1 MAYVGEAL
9 ARKEDERF
17 LIGRGRFVDDVRLPG
32 EAHAA
37 FVRSPHAHARIGAVS
52 VARARDM
59 PGVLAV
65 LTGDDWYRA
74 GGGDTAVLWDVAS
87 HDGAPM
93 ATAPRP
99 VLTAGTARHVGD
111 TVALVVAEDRDAAID
126 AAAAVEVAWEPL
138 PSVTDTALAVA
149 AEAPSVH
156 ERFPSNVSYDWRIGD
171 QAAVDAAMTAA
182 AHVATLRLGNNR
194 LAPSAI
200 EPRAVIG
207 EYDRGRGRYT
217 LWTTTQNPHL
227 VRQWLARDTL
237 RAPEQDIRVVAPD
250 VGGGF
255 GQKTYHYPEEA
266 SVLWAS
272 KLTGRPVRWTA
283 TRAET
288 LLVDIHARDH
298 ATEARMAFDGTGRV
312 TAVEADTIANL
323 GAYQSQFGAAI
334 PSIFYGGMLSGQYA
348 IPAVHCRVR
357 GVYTHTTPVDAYR
370 GAGNPEIVYV
380 LERLFENGARA
391 LGHDAVEARARN
403 LVPAAAM
410 PYANAAG
417 VAYDTG
423 DFPAV
428 LDKARRL
435 ARIEELRAEQR
446 RLRRGGVL
454 MGIGLA
460 AFVRSGGAGPSRLA
474 AALGSRVGLWDVATV
489 RVHPGG
495 RITVL
500 CGSHSHGQSHATTYA
515 QIVADRFGC
524 ALDDI
529 DVVEGDTDRIPHGLG
544 TWASRSITV
553 VGTALALASDRI
565 VDKGR
570 RLAAHLLECAE
581 GDVDFA
587 EGAYAV
593 RGTDRRMAFADIAD
607 MAYRGASYP
616 EGFELGLE
624 EAAFHDPE
632 NFNYP
637 YGTHVATVVV
647 DPDTGQVRLTSYYSV
662 EDAGLVI
669 NPLVVG
675 GQRHGAA
682 AQGIGQALFEQVRYD
697 GPSGQLLTG
706 SFMDYAMPRA
716 DDLPAFALDEHV
728 TPTGTNPLGVKGV
741 GELGTSGPPAAIGN
755 AVVDALW
762 HLGVRHIEM
771 PFTPE
776 RVWRAIRAAEAT
788 SGGDRVAERH
798 STDHSTIRGK

>member
-1 MAYVGEAL
+1 MAHVGEAL

-17 LIGRGRFVDDVRLPG
+17 LTGRGRFVDDVRLPG
-32 EAHAA
+32 EAHAV

-52 VARARDM
+52 VARARAM

-99 VLTAGTARHVGD
+99 VLTAGMARHVGD
-111 TVALVVAEDRDAAID
+111 TVVLVVAEDRDAAID
-126 AAAAVEVAWEPL
+126 AAAAVEIAWEPL
-138 PSVTDTALAVA
+138 PSVTDTASAVA
-149 AEAPSVH
+149 AEAPLVH
-156 ERFPSNVSYDWRIGD
+156 EHFPSNVSYDWRIGD
-171 QAAVDAAMTAA
+171 RAAVDAAMAAA

-200 EPRAVIG
+200 EPRAVVG

-298 ATEARMAFDGTGRV
+298 ATEARMAFDGAGRV

-380 LERLFENGARA
+380 LERLFENGTRV
-391 LGHDAVEARARN
+391 LGHDAVEARTRN

-474 AALGSRVGLWDVATV
+474 AALGSHVGLWDVATV

-524 ALDDI
+524 TLDDI

-593 RGTDRRMAFADIAD
+593 RGTDRRMAFAEIAD

-616 EGFELGLE
+616 HGFELGLE

-632 NFNYP
+632 DFNYP

-647 DPDTGQVRLTSYYSV
+647 DPDTGQVQLTGYYSV

-669 NPLVVG
+669 NPLVVD

-697 GPSGQLLTG
+697 GSSGQLLTG

-728 TPTGTNPLGVKGV
+728 TLTGTNPLGVKGV

-762 HLGVRHIEM
+762 HLGVRHVEM

-776 RVWRAIRAAEAT
+776 RVWRAIHAAEAA
-788 SGGDRVAERH
+788 SGGDRVAERR
-798 STDHSTIRGK
+798 STGRSAVHGK